1 MQDLSKLGRGPL
13 IAKTSTAMTP
23 EEMELKKSYNQFM
36 GQQSPLLSKG
46 QQAAAGAKFLGEA
59 ERKKM
64 EMQKESEKAFQRGL
78 TGKSF

>member
-1 MQDLSKLGRGPL
+1 MQNLSKLGRGPL
-13 IAKTSTAMTP
+13 TVKTSTAMTP
-23 EEMELKKSYNQFM
+23 EEAELKKSYNQFM
-36 GQQSPLLSKG
+36 RQQNPLLSQG
-46 QQAAAGAKFLGEA
+46 QQQAAGAKFLGEA